1 MLRAMSLVAWNEG
14 RNGGRGRTGALYS
27 VARAGACWSVSV
39 DGDVLCL
46 VEDQD
51 EALARTEYFEAL
63 RHVIHAREDLLSD
76 EQLRQADLI
85 AREMRDA
92 ARDACADVLP
102 ADEHEAVDLYG
113 RQLDALVQAIG
124 AELTRRKR
132 AASARPSHQ
141 PQ

>member
-1 MLRAMSLVAWNEG
+1 MLARMSFGKGNKEK
-14 RNGGRGRTGALYS
+14 NGGRGRTGALYS

-46 VEDQD
+46 VEDQS

-92 ARDACADVLP
+92 TRDTCADVLP
-102 ADEHEAVDLYG
+102 VDELEAMDLYG
-113 RQLDALVQAIG
+113 QQLDALVQTIG
-124 AELTRRKR
+124 AELARRKD
-132 AASARPSHQ
+132 AAPLGSRRIG
-141 PQ
+141 